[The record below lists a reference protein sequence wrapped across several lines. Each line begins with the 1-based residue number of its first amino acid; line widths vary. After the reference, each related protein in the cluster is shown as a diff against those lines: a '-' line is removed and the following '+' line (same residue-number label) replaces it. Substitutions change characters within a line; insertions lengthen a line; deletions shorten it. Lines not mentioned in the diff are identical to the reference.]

1 MDNRE
6 MRRATKERKKKK
18 RKKVIYMNR
27 RRTRRRRRRR
37 TRRISEVFKRMLDVV
52 PKIFAFCFVLSGPLL
67 LTEK

>member
-1 MDNRE
+1 

-27 RRTRRRRRRR
+27 RRTRRRR
-37 TRRISEVFKRMLDVV
+37 RRISEVFKRMLDVV

>member
-37 TRRISEVFKRMLDVV
+37 RISEVFKRMLDVV

>member
-27 RRTRRRRRRR
+27 RRTRRRRR
-37 TRRISEVFKRMLDVV
+37 ISEVFKRMLDVV